1 MSTLAIARRYDD
13 VVGLN
18 ARNQH
23 IRRSNPLDAIRLVT
37 DKAATKDVLLADGVP
52 VTPTLGVVRARRW
65 ARHLTADQLPDEW
78 VMKPNQGRGG
88 HGILIA
94 SGRVGTGWSRTSGRP
109 LPLSEVRDHLR
120 LLLDGEFSAHSRDVA
135 LLEPVVRAHPALARL
150 SYQGLPDIRVIC
162 ADDEPRLAM
171 LRLPTARSGGRANL
185 HQGAI
190 GAAVDVGSGVV
201 VAARMGRQD
210 LERHPDTG
218 RRLLGAHI
226 PFWGAVLHAASRCG
240 PATGL
245 RYVGADVVVDLH
257 GPLIL
262 EVNARPGLQIQNVTA
277 SGMRRL
283 LEARR

>member
-1 MSTLAIARRYDD
+1 MSTVVLGRGYDD

-23 IRRSNPLDAIRLVT
+23 IRRSNPMDAIRLVT
-37 DKAATKDVLLADGVP
+37 DKVATKQVLTAAGVR
-52 VTPTLGVVRARRW
+52 VTPTLGVVSARRW
-65 ARHLTADQLPDEW
+65 TRRLTGEDLPDEW

-94 SGRVGTGWSRTSGRP
+94 HGRDSTGWRRTSGRP
-109 LPLSEVRDHLR
+109 LPVTEVRDHLR
-120 LLLDGEFSAHSRDVA
+120 LLLDGEFSGRSRDVA
-135 LLEPVVRAHPALARL
+135 LLEPVVRAHPDVAGL

-185 HQGAI
+185 HQGAV

-201 VAARMGRQD
+201 VAARTGRRD
-210 LERHPDTG
+210 LDRHPDTG
-218 RRLLGAHI
+218 EVLVGARI
-226 PFWGAVLHAASRCG
+226 PYWAEVLEAASQCG
-240 PATGL
+240 AATGL
-245 RYVGADVVVDLH
+245 RYVGADVVVTAN

-277 SGMRRL
+277 RGMRRL
-283 LEARR
+283 LEVRA